1 MNPLFESSGWRIF
14 QVTLI
19 GIALYAAWWHASK
32 STTGPDEK
40 SLYFLILALIL
51 LVTPVL
57 DKITF
62 WGSASVEFKKDV
74 KADVADL
81 TQSTAQDKLQIA
93 LAATAIADAQRSL
106 ALVMR
111 DEGLTDLDKARES
124 ALALEQTSGG
134 IANLLRPGPKP
145 PAPAEP
151 PSPKPPDPAKAASPK
166 ASTAARAP
174 NPEPP
179 ALAMAANA
187 NAAAPA
193 EQIRLSAWIQ
203 CDDVNVLRYCAGW
216 SSEGSAALA
225 NSVNRRSGGDP
236 AWLALDGRQPLSYES
251 RPPDYHPPTDGK
263 TVFRAMYVVPMYALS
278 GAIGVF
284 IAEREKPI
292 RFDATA
298 EALVCA
304 LADLYTS
311 ALV

>member
-51 LVTPVL
+51 LVTPML

-124 ALALEQTSGG
+124 ALALEQTSSG

-151 PSPKPPDPAKAASPK
+151 PSPKPPDAARAASPK
-166 ASTAARAP
+166 VSTAARAP

-203 CDDVNVLRYCAGW
+203 AGENALRYCAGW
-216 SSEGSAALA
+216 SSEGNTALA
-225 NSVNRRSGGDP
+225 NSVNRREDGDP
-236 AWLALDGRQPLSYES
+236 AWLAFDGRQPLSYES
-251 RPPDYHPPTDGK
+251 RPPDCHPPTDGK
-263 TVFRAMYVVPMYALS
+263 TVYRAMYVVPMFSLT

-292 RFDATA
+292 RFDAPA
-298 EALVCA
+298 EALISA